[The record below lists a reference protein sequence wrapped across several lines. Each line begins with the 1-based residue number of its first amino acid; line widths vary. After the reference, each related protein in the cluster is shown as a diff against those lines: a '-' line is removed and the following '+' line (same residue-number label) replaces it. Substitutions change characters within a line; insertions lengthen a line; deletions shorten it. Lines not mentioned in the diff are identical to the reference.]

1 MIRRILCPTDLT
13 ENSRDSVAY
22 ALRLASENAAE
33 LVIFHATGFPNYDR
47 YFCELELYSQ
57 SQWQE
62 WVSRFKM
69 DQILADAERK
79 VKSCRRKIQSRGRR
93 RRMEAQSRARQ
104 SLRGDHRGSF
114 PGGGRS
120 YCDGPRQ
127 QKHGRTAI
135 KKQHYGIGEQGR
147 AVSGSFYRYNS
158 VCRPFCWVEGAS
170 VEGVFS
176 NLLSGTKRAGSIGRC
191 TR

>member
-1 MIRRILCPTDLT
+1 MIR
-13 ENSRDSVAY
+13 EFSV
-22 ALRLASENAAE
+22 R
-33 LVIFHATGFPNYDR
+33 
-47 YFCELELYSQ
+47 
-57 SQWQE
+57 
-62 WVSRFKM
+62 
-69 DQILADAERK
+69 QILPKILEIVLRMYSGLPARMPLSWSFFTRPVSQLRSIFLRIGTLLPIPMARVGGAFQDG
-79 VKSCRRKIQSRGRR
+79 SDPCRCRTQSEKFCRGKIQSRGGR
-93 RRMEAQSRARQ
+93 RRMEAQNRARQ